1 MRYKSI
7 IILIGIIITS
17 GCSTAH
23 TVRNLPAQR
32 PLGGDLQTFHAGRIM
47 PGSPESMTVVEEPTG
62 ILTLRGAWAVAL
74 LHNPELAS
82 FSWEV
87 RAAEARTLQAS
98 LRPNPEIGV
107 VVENVGG
114 SGTYGWAEEAE
125 TTLGMRYLLELG
137 GKRQKRTHL
146 AELTTEIAG
155 WDYEMRRIEVLTE
168 VALRFIDVLAAQRHL
183 ELARHNADL
192 AALVL
197 DIVDKR
203 IKGGAISPIEHDKQR
218 VETVSARVALERAQR
233 KLTAERHRLA
243 ATWGSKDPRFESATG
258 ALEVIQNIPPI
269 QALADLTSQNPG
281 LARWTAEIAKRRAA
295 VKLAEAKA
303 IPDLTTGFG
312 VRHFKQSNDTALVF
326 EVSLPIPMFDWNQGA
341 VSAAQSESKKAI
353 REQERAEVRVKT
365 ALTGAY
371 EEMAASYGAAVALRD
386 EALPAAQRSFDKTQ
400 EGFRR
405 GQFNYLDVLDA
416 QRTLFRIRGQYL
428 DTLAAYHGAVAQVEG
443 LIGQSIKSLNNAPTK
458 PMKRGDAPDAQ

>member
-1 MRYKSI
+1 MHYIST
-7 IILIGIIITS
+7 IILIGAIITS

-23 TVRNLPAQR
+23 TAKTMPHQR
-32 PLGGDLQTFHAGRIM
+32 PIGGDLQTFHAHRTITR
-47 PGSPESMTVVEEPTG
+47 SPESMTVVEEPTG
-62 ILTLRGAWAVAL
+62 TLTLRGAWAVAL
-74 LHNPELAS
+74 MHNPELAAY
-82 FSWEV
+82 SWEV

-107 VVENVGG
+107 AVENVGG
-114 SGTYGWAEEAE
+114 SGTYGWVEESE

-137 GKRQKRTHL
+137 GKRKKRTQL

-155 WDYEMRRIEVLTE
+155 WDYETRRIEVLTE
-168 VALRFIDVLAAQRHL
+168 VALRFIDVLAAQLHL
-183 ELARHNADL
+183 ELAQRNVDL
-192 AALVL
+192 AARVL
-197 DIVDKR
+197 DVVDKR

-218 VETVSARVALERAQR
+218 VETISARIALERAQR
-233 KLTAERHRLA
+233 NLTAVRHRLA
-243 ATWGSKDPRFESATG
+243 ATWGSREPRFESVTG
-258 ALEVIQNIPPI
+258 AFEVIQNIPSI
-269 QALADLTSQNPG
+269 QALAALVSQNPDI
-281 LARWTAEIAKRRAA
+281 ARWTTEIAKRRAA

-326 EVSLPIPMFDWNQGA
+326 EISLPIPIFDWNQGE
-341 VSAAQSESKKAI
+341 VSAAQSEKKKAI
-353 REQERAEVRVKT
+353 KEQKRAEVRVKT
-365 ALTGAY
+365 ALTSAY
-371 EEMAASYGAAVALRD
+371 EEMAASYGAAIALRD

-443 LIGQSIKSLNNAPTK
+443 LIGQSLESLNSPQQNP
-458 PMKRGDAPDAQ
+458 